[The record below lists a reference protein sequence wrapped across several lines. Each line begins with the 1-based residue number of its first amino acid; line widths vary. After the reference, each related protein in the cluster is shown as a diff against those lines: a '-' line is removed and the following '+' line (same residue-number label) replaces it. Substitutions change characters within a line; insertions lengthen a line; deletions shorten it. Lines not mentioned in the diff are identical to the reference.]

1 MKPQSTL
8 DWIAF
13 LFLLIGAFAWG
24 AFDTDVNVQDVGLE
38 AIWDPL
44 DNIVFV
50 IIGVSGIYLLVRA
63 LQSR

>member
-13 LFLLIGAFAWG
+13 IFVLIGAFAWG
-24 AFDTDVNVQDVGLE
+24 AFVTDINVLDAGLE

-44 DNIVFV
+44 DDVVFV
-50 IIGVSGIYLLVRA
+50 IIAASGIYLLVRA